1 MAFLPKLVWNKE
13 LLYVGG
19 FLARVAYEAEMASI
33 QELWKASA
41 EGGANSIDEQMKTW
55 LSNRCLH
62 ALKFFTF
69 HPSTPSAVVA
79 QLLETS
85 FFSSSV
91 SHPFYIMSTAG
102 VKSASEVRIPDPTFA
117 SFLTQLPMVPESIMN
132 NSRLMIDSLRTRG
145 LIKEITFAD
154 VLGELRTKPLT
165 EAELIACMKWWISVW
180 SEGTVHTNL
189 PHIRQ
194 QLIEATILSM
204 GNGPTNEKIIPL
216 SQIQTFIN
224 IRTMGSILPLDGP
237 FPVHTIPLE
246 VSKNFSA
253 SDLKSAFNWQE
264 LSLVDWVQFVT
275 GSSIVS
281 NGPEFDF
288 SVSAPWAER
297 VLNTLARAW
306 PSLGKTHQTT
316 VVSLMKERTCIPTR
330 SGMQQPEKAYFPHAY
345 IFPDLPVVTL
355 PNGSQVKGNLE
366 KVMEALGVRKH
377 VDLQIIFNRYVSMYS
392 FFG

>member
-1 MAFLPKLVWNKE
+1 M
-13 LLYVGG
+13 
-19 FLARVAYEAEMASI
+19 
-33 QELWKASA
+33 
-41 EGGANSIDEQMKTW
+41 
-55 LSNRCLH
+55 
-62 ALKFFTF
+62 
-69 HPSTPSAVVA
+69 
-79 QLLETS
+79 
-85 FFSSSV
+85 
-91 SHPFYIMSTAG
+91 
-102 VKSASEVRIPDPTFA
+102 
-117 SFLTQLPMVPESIMN
+117 
-132 NSRLMIDSLRTRG
+132 
-145 LIKEITFAD
+145 
-154 VLGELRTKPLT
+154 
-165 EAELIACMKWWISVW
+165 
-180 SEGTVHTNL
+180 
-189 PHIRQ
+189 
-194 QLIEATILSM
+194 
-204 GNGPTNEKIIPL
+204 
-216 SQIQTFIN
+216 
-224 IRTMGSILPLDGP
+224 
-237 FPVHTIPLE
+237 
-246 VSKNFSA
+246 SKNFSA